1 MKHFKVTFEV
11 HRGSNHKE
19 YKTVTVEAG
28 NKKLAT
34 LRGMMAINKLDGYS
48 DLFKNV
54 IKVEEVA

>member
-1 MKHFKVTFEV
+1 MKHFNVTFEI

-19 YKTVTVEAG
+19 YKTVMVEAG

-34 LRGMMAINKLDGYS
+34 IRGMMAINKIDEYS

-54 IKVEEVA
+54 VKVEEVA